1 MNSRTTGSAV
11 RFQQGHAHLAQG
23 ILDVVLGKAALATQ
37 ILDGEQ
43 QAFAEIFEHAG
54 NLIQNRKRGED
65 YRRIARLG
73 AASFK
78 PPPFHAIMVADI
90 DFTESQ

>member
-1 MNSRTTGSAV
+1 MDDLDQHLAGRQAEQYLLADRPRAHPVDELAHHRQRHV

-54 NLIQNRKRGED
+54 NLDSKSEKRGG
-65 YRRIARLG
+65 L
-73 AASFK
+73 
-78 PPPFHAIMVADI
+78 
-90 DFTESQ
+90 